1 MTLVEIMRNEII
13 RQAKADNPDAP
24 WIDPESDTF
33 FRIDGPVN
41 LVLLAE
47 AVTTRR
53 CVSSVS
59 WNEVTGVKRHEQDT
73 IHGG

>member
-1 MTLVEIMRNEII
+1 MALTSLVNVLRAEII
-13 RQAKADNPDAP
+13 RQAKADSPDAP

-47 AVTTRR
+47 AVTDFCAAGTA
-53 CVSSVS
+53 S
-59 WNEVTGVKRHEQDT
+59 DL
-73 IHGG
+73 